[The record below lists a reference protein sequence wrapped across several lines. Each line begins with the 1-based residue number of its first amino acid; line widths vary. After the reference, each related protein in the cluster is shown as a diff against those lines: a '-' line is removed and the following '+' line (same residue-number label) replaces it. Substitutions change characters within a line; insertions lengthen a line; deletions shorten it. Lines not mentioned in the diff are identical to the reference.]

1 MKRIWKFA
9 FSTDI
14 NWYLVKSL
22 DHVSL
27 KSGNFAEKTYFVC
40 SKLSKVLQIS
50 FHFKKTYWY
59 GKSLKRHGFA
69 KKKPFATPLIVAG
82 FKKEN
87 KTFRTVFIKLKRSK
101 NRKRLILNLWK
112 WATLRN
118 PKRRILRGL
127 KNIVLNFST
136 KLLGMK
142 VGSINTTNLSFH
154 NYFCD
159 YIL

>member
-1 MKRIWKFA
+1 MSIK
-9 FSTDI
+9 
-14 NWYLVKSL
+14 NL
-22 DHVSL
+22 DHFECIHVNL

-40 SKLSKVLQIS
+40 SELSKVLQIS

-59 GKSLKRHGFA
+59 GKNLKRHMFTNKKSHLQHCQLWRVS
-69 KKKPFATPLIVAG
+69 KKKTRLSEQF
-82 FKKEN
+82 
-87 KTFRTVFIKLKRSK
+87 FIKLKRSK
-101 NRKRLILNLWK
+101 NWKRLIFNLWK

-142 VGSINTTNLSFH
+142 VGSANLHTITIFEFS
-154 NYFCD
+154 
-159 YIL
+159 